1 MKKYE
6 SPKLFVDEYVAD
18 TMIASSATGIPKNGQ
33 AGHNQNCWGPN
44 ETFGKV
50 VGNNACYG

>member
-6 SPKLFVDEYVAD
+6 SPRLFVDEYVAD